1 MPSLI
6 LISQDSPRQVFEL
19 GRATLIVGRD
29 DTSTIFVSDVSV
41 SRNHASI
48 VFESEEFVVHD
59 NGSTNGTYVNG
70 ERVSRHVL
78 QHHDIIS
85 FGSCLFLLDMGSTR
99 KGPRGTEVMTVKH
112 VGSKDGKVVEIS
124 PKPVMGQPVKPL
136 KLILSSSKV
145 RRTSSKPPPPP
156 TAR

>member
-6 LISQDSPRQVFEL
+6 LISQDHPRQVFEL
-19 GRATLIVGRD
+19 GRATLMVGRD
-29 DTSTIFVSDVSV
+29 DNSTILVSDVSV

-48 VFESEEFVVHD
+48 VFENTEYVVHD

-85 FGSCLFLLDMGSTR
+85 FGSCLFLVDMGTAR
-99 KGPRGTEVMTVKH
+99 RGPRGTEVMTVTH

-124 PKPVMGQPVKPL
+124 PKPTMGEPVRPV
-136 KLILSSSKV
+136 KLILSSSKI
-145 RRTSSKPPPPP
+145 RRSKSKPPPPF